1 MDDSDRS
8 RDEPSAP
15 EDDSV
20 DGDGTVDSADATSD
34 EAVGMP
40 GGTSEN
46 RRSAGDENGDDTGPE
61 SVEPEVS
68 PEVTSEIGADAG
80 DADNSTRRPSR
91 MRRPLRTAASRAKG
105 PRSKG
110 PPKATRSSRASR
122 RPETDEEM
130 PLAAHI
136 EEMMRRLAVVFV
148 FGGLATLVV
157 VTESTELINYF
168 WGYHIPAPLRTDRG
182 CTAPSNSRSRG

>member
-1 MDDSDRS
+1 
-8 RDEPSAP
+8 
-15 EDDSV
+15 
-20 DGDGTVDSADATSD
+20 
-34 EAVGMP
+34 
-40 GGTSEN
+40 
-46 RRSAGDENGDDTGPE
+46 
-61 SVEPEVS
+61 
-68 PEVTSEIGADAG
+68 
-80 DADNSTRRPSR
+80 

-110 PPKATRSSRASR
+110 PPKATRSFAGLEA
-122 RPETDEEM
+122 PETDEEM

-168 WGYHIPAPLRTDRG
+168 WGYHIPAPLENRPRLYG
-182 CTAPSNSRSRG
+182 PSNSRSRG